1 MIKIKAIMLIGF
13 ILFTTLVN
21 ANNSRALKLMKTE
34 QRVALVIGNNKYENS
49 KLSDLRNPINDARAM
64 KNKLRN
70 LGFTVYYGE
79 NLTVRDMDKKVRS
92 FSQKLSKGGVGL
104 FFFAGHGVESDGKNF
119 LMGKDSNLINKID
132 VAYESLEL
140 DKVLSY
146 MKNSGNRLN
155 IVLLDACRNDPFSR
169 SGGGGLAKVDNAK
182 GMFIAYATSPGDVAD
197 DGSGKHGVF
206 TQQILNNIDKKGLSL
221 HTLFKN
227 IKRDVYKKTDQR
239 QRPWTHDDIIGEF
252 FFKLP
257 NGTADLSVAK
267 KPSTYSF
274 RSKVPTHFSLTIN
287 TNPRDARVYIT
298 NIKPKYY
305 DGIKLKKG
313 TYNIKVKRDGYL
325 TKEGSIELSRSE
337 NINIVLEKEQ
347 VVYKAKAVQKQRTS
361 SGKTWKD
368 RDTGLIWQVKI
379 DTNKQYLNWNDAKN
393 YCSRLTLDGYSNWKL
408 PNRKELHS
416 ILTKNSYPNS
426 KSYSGK
432 TYIKKPLLNSMTMR
446 YQWFW
451 SATEYNNN
459 SSEAW
464 GVDFNAGYDYYD
476 SKSDDYYVRCVVG
489 RQ

>member
-227 IKRDVYKKTDQR
+227 IKRDVYKKTNQR

-257 NGTADLSVAK
+257 TGTADLSVAK
-267 KPSTYSF
+267 ESKYSF
-274 RSKVPTHFSLTIN
+274 KSKAPTHFSLTIN
-287 TNPRDARVYIT
+287 TNPKDARVYIT
-298 NIKPKYY
+298 NIKPRYY

-313 TYNIKVKRDGYL
+313 TYNIKVKRAGYL
-325 TKEGSIELSRSE
+325 TKEGSIELTRSE
-337 NINIVLEKEQ
+337 SIDIVLEKDK
-347 VVYKAKAVQKQRTS
+347 VIYKAK
-361 SGKTWKD
+361 
-368 RDTGLIWQVKI
+368 
-379 DTNKQYLNWNDAKN
+379 KQYLRNLKDVTVIDDLMWQDEIYTKAEEKAYDYADYKN
-393 YCSRLTLDGYSNWKL
+393 YEKVLDWKSAINYCKKLTLAGYNDWKL
-408 PNRKELHS
+408 PKKETLIKLNKTKLKNVLSGFYWSSTIRANS
-416 ILTKNSYPNS
+416 INPAA
-426 KSYSGK
+426 
-432 TYIKKPLLNSMTMR
+432 
-446 YQWFW
+446 F
-451 SATEYNNN
+451 
-459 SSEAW
+459 
-464 GVDFNAGYDYYD
+464 GVDFITTRSSTRVGFNF
-476 SKSDDYYVRCVVG
+476 KSTSCLVRCVRDG
-489 RQ
+489 Q